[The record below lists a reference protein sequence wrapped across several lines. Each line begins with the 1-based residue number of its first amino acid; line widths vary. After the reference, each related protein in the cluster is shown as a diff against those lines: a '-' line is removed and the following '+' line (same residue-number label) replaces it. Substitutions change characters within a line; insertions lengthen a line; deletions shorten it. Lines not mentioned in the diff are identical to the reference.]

1 MVSRTK
7 IRSGWTNADIV
18 TDDALLRWQKVQA
31 LKRPTKRSQRN
42 VYNLISNTGS
52 LVQDESDWIH
62 EGPDLAALGYGG
74 DHGWLNAMLEDFLNL
89 ISRAMTKVSLQGIF
103 GIISLYTLL
112 DRILSGDISVQ
123 TLKIITDSSGPQCLC

>member
-1 MVSRTK
+1 MVSRTE

-62 EGPDLAALGYGG
+62 EGPDLVALGYGG
-74 DHGWLNAMLEDFLNL
+74 GHGWLNAILEDLLNL
-89 ISRAMTKVSLQGIF
+89 ISRAMTKVSLQDMF

-123 TLKIITDSSGPQCLC
+123 NLKIITDSSRPQCLC